1 MKKWHIII
9 DVEKCEGCNNC
20 FLACKDEH
28 IDNNFPGYSLS
39 QPNHGHRWMNI
50 MMKVRGQYPII
61 DVAYLPL
68 PCMHCENAPCIRVA
82 KDSAVY
88 NRDDGIVIIDPDKA
102 KGGGNI
108 VDSCPYGVIWWN
120 EESEVP
126 QKCTLCAH
134 LLDEGWK
141 EPRCVQACPTGA
153 LSVRYIEESK
163 MQSIVEAEML
173 EVYQPKYKTK
183 PRVYYKNLYRFTKC
197 FIGGSVAIK
206 KDGKYECATGAEV
219 SLFGDSNNKVDT
231 LITDNYGDFKFDKL
245 EENSGKYTLEILY
258 PGYKKKTIEVDLKTS
273 FNVGTILIPCD

>member
-28 IDNNFPGYSLS
+28 VDNNFPGYLIA
-39 QPNHGHRWMNI
+39 QPNHGHQWMNV
-50 MMKVRGQYPII
+50 MMKVRGQYPLI

-68 PCMHCENAPCIRVA
+68 PCMHCDHAPCIGAA

-88 NRDDGIVIIDPDKA
+88 KRDDGIVLIDPDKA
-102 KGGGNI
+102 KGKRHI
-108 VDSCPYGVIWWN
+108 VDSCPYGAIWWN
-120 EESEVP
+120 EEKEVP

-141 EPRCVQACPTGA
+141 EPRCVQVCPTGA
-153 LSVRYIEESK
+153 LSVRYMEESK
-163 MQSIVEAEML
+163 IQSIFEAEAL
-173 EVYQPKYKTK
+173 EVYEPQHKTK

-197 FIGGSVAIK
+197 FISGSVAVEK
-206 KDGKYECATGAEV
+206 EGKYDCATGAEV

-258 PGYKKKTIEVDLKTS
+258 PGYKKKTIEIDLKTS
-273 FNVGTILIPCD
+273 FNVGTIFL